1 MESVKITS
9 ASDLFLP
16 IKILGLELN
25 CLQSARFTN
34 NNDDKNTLVVI
45 NRCPGKLTNIV
56 LPNIATTKN
65 NVKRSGKMV
74 QYYSDNST
82 MGSNLWVDCQW
93 ILPFHKGNMVH

>member
-34 NNDDKNTLVVI
+34 NNDDILIPPQIYDNNSKTSERLKLALLASKQYKEKEERI
-45 NRCPGKLTNIV
+45 PGSILQNAV
-56 LPNIATTKN
+56 FVANSDFTK
-65 NVKRSGKMV
+65 
-74 QYYSDNST
+74 Y
-82 MGSNLWVDCQW
+82 L
-93 ILPFHKGNMVH
+93 F